1 MSEFKNE
8 TKNKR
13 YYWLQLKTDFFDQK
27 EIKLLRKIAGG
38 DTYTIIYLKMLLAS
52 LKDEGRLYFESI
64 GDDFAEEIAL
74 LIDED
79 TDNVEITLKFLE
91 AKKLIEVVEH
101 DEYFLN
107 RVPELIGSEAYSTA
121 RSRRH
126 RERKKAQELLQK
138 NDEMLQCNTNETE
151 CNDSQLRYIE
161 DIKNNYIN
169 NIDRV
174 FCEEEETPSPQVEKI
189 SLTDRFEIIWEQYP
203 TGRKQGKDKAFKSY
217 QKAIKDGVEDST
229 ILNGINAYKK
239 QIELQKTD
247 TQYVKQGSTWFNG
260 KCWNDEYITTNNV
273 SSNKPD
279 YVVVPQEWQEMYKDV
294 GKMPEPKEDYDL
306 DSLPF

>member
-8 TKNKR
+8 PKNKR

-38 DTYTIIYLKMLLAS
+38 DTYTVIYLKMLLAS

-64 GDDFAEEIAL
+64 GDNFAEEIAL

-91 AKKLIEVVEH
+91 SKKLMEVVEH

-126 RERKKAQELLQK
+126 RERKKIQEKLQRD
-138 NDEMLQCNTNETE
+138 DEALQCNSYETE
-151 CNDSQLRYIE
+151 CNSMQLRDIE
-161 DIKNNYIN
+161 DINNNYIN
-169 NIDRV
+169 NIDRIPL
-174 FCEEEETPSPQVEKI
+174 EKEPSSSDDKV
-189 SLTDRFEIIWEQYP
+189 SLKNRFEEIWEQYP
-203 TGRKQGKDKAFKSY
+203 TGRKQGKDKAFNSY
-217 QKAIKDGVEDST
+217 KKAIKDGVTDEV

-247 TQYVKQGSTWFNG
+247 IQYIKQGSTWFNG
-260 KCWNDEYITTNNV
+260 KCWNDEYITTNNS

-279 YVVVPQEWQEMYKDV
+279 YVVVPPEWREMYEDV